1 MERKS
6 RLGTWITAIGAV
18 LLVAAYILTQGPKP
32 QPQVALCA
40 KPVQLVVMASN
51 EKSGP
56 IGDMAADFV
65 RTGATVDDRCIDVK
79 VVRKASGDAEAA
91 LAQGWDEARDGA
103 RPDVWSPAATT
114 WVNLLREHRVG
125 ADRSDLIPTSLPS
138 LMQSPLVIA
147 MPRPMAEA
155 MGWPA
160 TEIGW
165 HDILA
170 LAQDPQGWARYGHP
184 EWGRFRLGKTDPTV
198 STSGLHALVGTYY
211 AATGLSADLTVD
223 DVRKPDVVTFVK
235 GIEGS
240 VEHYGS
246 TASTFLANMKAAADA
261 GNPLGYVSAIAVE
274 EKQIFDYDQA
284 KPEVP
289 LVAIYPREGT
299 LVADHPYVVLRAS
312 WVDDAKRRAAA
323 LFLAYLEHP
332 DRQARLQELGFRD
345 HEGRAGA
352 MLASDPS
359 FLPQGPAGNV
369 IRPPSSEALAAVQ
382 ASWKDVRKRARVL
395 MVLDVSGSMS
405 GAKLELMKRA
415 SIDALDLFADDDDVG
430 VWIFSSG
437 HQELVPIGPLG
448 PQKELLRTRLAG
460 LSVSGGTALYTTTL
474 DAVRALSRVADARRI
489 NAVMLLTDGQ
499 NSDANNDLEALVR
512 ALDPA
517 TRENGIRVF
526 TIGYGADFDKKV
538 LQRIAEATRAA
549 SYDAS
554 DQSSIGRVFKE
565 VVSNF

>member
-1 MERKS
+1 MERRS
-6 RLGTWITAIGAV
+6 RLGGWITVIGAV
-18 LLVAAYILTQGPKP
+18 ALVVGYFTISRGPSTPAPAACPR
-32 QPQVALCA
+32 
-40 KPVQLVVMASN
+40 PVQLVVIASN

-56 IGDMAADFV
+56 IGDLAADFM
-65 RTGATVDDRCIDVK
+65 RTGPTVDDRCIDVQ
-79 VVRKASGDAEAA
+79 VVRKASGETEEA
-91 LAQGWDEARDGA
+91 LARGWDEARDGA

-125 ADRSDLIPTSLPS
+125 ADRSDLIPASLPS

-160 TEIGW
+160 AAIGW
-165 HDILA
+165 HDILD
-170 LAQDPQGWARYGHP
+170 LAQDPRGWARYGHP

-211 AATGLSADLTVD
+211 AATGLSADLTVE
-223 DVRKPDVVTFVK
+223 DVRKPEIAAFVK
-235 GIEGS
+235 GIEAS

-246 TASTFLANMKAAADA
+246 TAAVFLANLKTAADNGSA
-261 GNPLGYVSAIAVE
+261 LGYVSAIAVE

-284 KPEVP
+284 KPDVP

-299 LVADHPYVVLRAS
+299 LVADHPYVVLRAP

-323 LFLAYLEHP
+323 LFLGYLEHP

-352 MLASDPS
+352 RLASDPS
-359 FLPQGPAGNV
+359 FRPQGPAGNL
-369 IRPPSSEALAAVQ
+369 IAPPSSEALAAVQ

-395 MVLDVSGSMS
+395 MVLDVSGSMN

-430 VWIFSSG
+430 VWTFSSA
-437 HQELVPIGPLG
+437 HQEIAPVEPLG
-448 PQKELLRTRLAG
+448 AQKAVLRARLSGLAAG
-460 LSVSGGTALYTTTL
+460 GGTALYTTTL
-474 DAVRALSRVADARRI
+474 DAVRALATIADPHRI
-489 NAVMLLTDGQ
+489 NAVLLLTDGQ
-499 NSDANNDLEALVR
+499 NSDANNDLDGLLR
-512 ALDPA
+512 RLDPD

-526 TIGYGADFDKKV
+526 TIGYGGDADKKV

-554 DQSSIGRVFKE
+554 DQSSIGRIFKE

>member
-1 MERKS
+1 VERKS
-6 RLGTWITAIGAV
+6 PLGTWITAIGAIV
-18 LLVAAYILTQGPKP
+18 AVAAYILWPRPIP
-32 QPQVALCA
+32 QEKAACPS
-40 KPVQLVVMASN
+40 PVQLVVMASN

-65 RTGATVDDRCIDVK
+65 RTGAAVDDRCIDVK
-79 VVRKASGDAEAA
+79 VVRKASGEAEAA
-91 LAQGWDEARDGA
+91 LAQGWDESRDGA

-114 WVNLLREHRVG
+114 WVNLLREHRVS

-160 TEIGW
+160 TALGW
-165 HDILA
+165 HDILT

-223 DVRKPDVVTFVK
+223 DVRKPEIVAFVK
-235 GIEGS
+235 GIEAS

-246 TASTFLANMKAAADA
+246 TAATFLANLKTAADNGSA
-261 GNPLGYVSAIAVE
+261 LGYVSAIAVE

-284 KPEVP
+284 RPEVP

-299 LVADHPYVVLRAS
+299 LVADHPYVVLRAA
-312 WVDDAKRRAAA
+312 WVDDTKRQAAA
-323 LFLAYLEHP
+323 LFLAYLQHP
-332 DRQARLQELGFRD
+332 DRQTRLQELGFRD

-352 MLASDPS
+352 MLASHPS
-359 FLPQGPAGNV
+359 FLAQGPAGNV

-382 ASWKDVRKRARVL
+382 SSWKDVRKRARVL

-405 GAKLELMKRA
+405 GAKLDLMKRA

-430 VWIFSSG
+430 VWTFSNG
-437 HQELVPIGPLG
+437 HQEIVPIAPLG
-448 PQKELLRTRLAG
+448 AQKTVLRTRLGG
-460 LSVSGGTALYTTTL
+460 LSANGGTALYTTTL
-474 DAVRALSRVADARRI
+474 DAVRALSQVADARRI

-499 NSDANNDLEALVR
+499 NSDANSDLEALVR
-512 ALDPA
+512 RLDPE

-554 DQSSIGRVFKE
+554 DQSSIGRIFKE

>member
-1 MERKS
+1 
-6 RLGTWITAIGAV
+6 
-18 LLVAAYILTQGPKP
+18 VAAYVIGSRPSP
-32 QPQVALCA
+32 SAPLCP
-40 KPVQLVVMASN
+40 KPVQLVVVASN

-56 IGDMAADFV
+56 LGDMAADFV
-65 RTGATVDDRCIDVK
+65 RTGAAVDDRCIDVK
-79 VVRKASGDAEAA
+79 VVRKASGEAEEA
-91 LAQGWDEARDGA
+91 LARGWEDARDGA

-125 ADRSDLIPTSLPS
+125 ADRSDLIPISLPS

-155 MGWPA
+155 MGWP
-160 TEIGW
+160 TTPIGW
-165 HDILA
+165 HDILE
-170 LAQDPQGWARYGHP
+170 LAQDPRGWAHYGHP

-211 AATGLSADLTVD
+211 AATGLSADLTVE
-223 DVRKPDVVTFVK
+223 DVRKTDIVTFVK
-235 GIEGS
+235 GIEAS

-246 TASTFLANMKAAADA
+246 TASTFLANLKSASEH
-261 GNPLGYVSAIAVE
+261 GNALGYVSAIAVE

-284 KPEVP
+284 RPDVP

-299 LVADHPYVVLRAS
+299 LVADHPYVVLRAP
-312 WVDDAKRRAAA
+312 WVDDTKRRAAA

-332 DRQARLQELGFRD
+332 DRQTRLQELGFRD
-345 HEGRAGA
+345 HEGRAGGV
-352 MLASDPS
+352 LASDPS

-369 IRPPSSEALAAVQ
+369 IRPPSSDALAAVQ

-395 MVLDVSGSMS
+395 MVLDVSGSMN
-405 GAKLELMKRA
+405 GAKLDLMKRA
-415 SIDALDLFADDDDVG
+415 SIDALDLFADDDDLG
-430 VWIFSSG
+430 VWTFSSG
-437 HQELVPIGPLG
+437 HQELAPIEPLG
-448 PQKELLRTRLAG
+448 NQKTLLRTRLGGLTAG
-460 LSVSGGTALYTTTL
+460 GGTALYTTTL
-474 DAVRALSRVADARRI
+474 DAVRALSRVADSRRI

-512 ALDPA
+512 ALEPA

-526 TIGYGADFDKKV
+526 TIGYGGDFDKKV

-554 DQSSIGRVFKE
+554 DQSSIGRIFKE